1 MNDHF
6 DQGFG
11 ESWDSNRDRVWTLM
25 EQRLAEEPDFW
36 GQIYATEGWEDGGES
51 VLDHEIQWMQ
61 TLNDELSPA
70 EALWMQIQRQIKDEG

>member
-1 MNDHF
+1 MSDHF

-11 ESWDSNRDRVWTLM
+11 ESWTLM

-70 EALWMQIQRQIKDEG
+70 ESLWMQIQRQIRDEE